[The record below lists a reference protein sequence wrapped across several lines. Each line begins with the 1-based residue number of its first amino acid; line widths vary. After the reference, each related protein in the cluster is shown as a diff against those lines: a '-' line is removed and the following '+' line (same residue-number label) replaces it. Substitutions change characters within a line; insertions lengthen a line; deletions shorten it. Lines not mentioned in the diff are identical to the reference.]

1 MTTDD
6 EYAMRNEE
14 TSAAL
19 DIRRV
24 ERSAEAQGDALERT
38 LDKLDDAQRRSARDI
53 EEEYR
58 REHFGKPWT
67 PWPPPADAASTPK
80 ESE

>member
-14 TSAAL
+14 IGAEL
-19 DIRRV
+19 DIRRL

-67 PWPPPADAASTPK
+67 PWPPPANASTPK

>member
-14 TSAAL
+14 IGAEL
-19 DIRRV
+19 DIRRL
-24 ERSAEAQGDALERT
+24 ERSAEARGDALERR

-58 REHFGKPWT
+58 REHFGRSWT
-67 PWPPPADAASTPK
+67 PWPPPADAASTQN

>member
-24 ERSAEAQGDALERT
+24 ERSAEAQGDALERR
-38 LDKLDDAQRRSARDI
+38 LDKLDDAQRRSAREI
-53 EEEYR
+53 EAEYR
-58 REHFGKPWT
+58 REHFGEAWT
-67 PWPPPADAASTPK
+67 PWPPRPTP
-80 ESE
+80 